1 MLLNVDELI
10 EILETNRIDVDME
23 TFDDPYNIKRSMYE
37 RANEMLDTC
46 IDDVKRYFYNKE
58 TNYDSRTT

>member
-23 TFDDPYNIKRSMYE
+23 TFDDPYNIKRAMYE

-46 IDDVKRYFYNKE
+46 INDVKRYFYNKE

>member
-23 TFDDPYNIKRSMYE
+23 TFDDPYNIKRAMYE